1 MYKEL
6 LTEKYR
12 PQNLDEVALPKR
24 IKDFLEEGI
33 QTNLMFYGTQGSGKT
48 STAKLMVKQ
57 FGNSHI
63 YINCSSETGI
73 DTVREKIT
81 EFCETRS
88 LTGGKT
94 LKIVLLDEFD
104 GMSTASYQALR
115 GCIEKYAMNTRF
127 VATCNFINK
136 VPDPIKSRFTTI
148 SFDFEGEE
156 LTEVKKQMFKRV
168 KYICD
173 NEGVGI
179 TKDAIAFLVKNNYPD
194 YRSIVNKL
202 QTLIIQGVEQIT
214 VDEVASHSSEY
225 NGIFDIVLG
234 GKDPVNNYKVL
245 VGEYGNKVD
254 DVLNALG
261 REFINYIVTSRPE
274 YIDKIPYATVLVAKY
289 QNQRFST
296 IDPVVCMLACVY
308 ELQEVFGGK

>member
-73 DTVREKIT
+73 DTVREKVT

-202 QTLIIQGVEQIT
+202 QTLIIQGVEEIT

-261 REFINYIVTSRPE
+261 REFINYIVTSRSE